1 MKVIAIIPA
10 REGSKGIVGK
20 NMKLFNGKPLIE
32 WTINA
37 ALKAEFVDRVFVST
51 DSNQIADFSKSFGLD
66 IPFLRP
72 KELATDVSYVIETV
86 IHTIKIFIEY
96 DYVILLQPTSPL
108 RNSNDIDSVIKLSIE
123 NDFRSVVAISEAQYL
138 PQLFYQLKE
147 DTNLIPLFE
156 NNKCF
161 NRQEFSSYYILNGAC
176 YFASRKFLL
185 ENKKFIS
192 DDTLG
197 YIMPKERSI
206 DIDSYYDWSIA
217 EFLKNN
223 FDQ

>member
-1 MKVIAIIPA
+1 MDY
-10 REGSKGIVGK
+10 
-20 NMKLFNGKPLIE
+20 
-32 WTINA
+32 NA
-37 ALKAEFVDRVFVST
+37 ALNADFVDRVFVST
-51 DSNQIADFSKSFGLD
+51 DSNQIAEFSKNLGLD
-66 IPFLRP
+66 VPFLRP
-72 KELATDVSYVIETV
+72 RELAKDDSYVIDTV
-86 IHTIKIFIEY
+86 IYTIKIFLEY

-108 RNSNDIDSVIKLSIE
+108 RNSNDIDSVIKLSFE
-123 NDFRSVVAISEAQYL
+123 NNFRSIVSISEAQYL
-138 PQLFYQLKE
+138 PQLFYQLKG
-147 DTNLIPLFE
+147 DTTLSPLFD

-176 YFASRKFLL
+176 YFASRNFIM

>member
-10 REGSKGIVGK
+10 REGSKGIAGK

-51 DSNQIADFSKSFGLD
+51 DSNQIADFSKNLGID

-72 KELATDVSYVIETV
+72 RELAKDFSYVIETV
-86 IHTIKIFIEY
+86 IHTINIFLEY

-123 NDFRSVVAISEAQYL
+123 NDFRSIVSISEAQYL

-147 DTNLIPLFE
+147 DASLIPLFE
-156 NNKCF
+156 NNKSF

-176 YFASRKFLL
+176 YFASRKLIL

-206 DIDSYYDWSIA
+206 DIDTYYDWSIA

-223 FDQ
+223 LDQ